1 MENPAGSDRV
11 GRVCPLQSAKRL
23 ISHISLFTFHL
34 SQRLISERSW
44 RSKCQAFSI
53 LRMDKSQ
60 IFGVQQ
66 QPFGLGAGWW
76 WSVERV
82 AEDGM
87 TKGLHVHAEL
97 MGAPGFRDE
106 LDAAG
111 VLFGQFIQDAVA
123 GQRRLAVLEID
134 PVQRAVRPVDKQRQ
148 IDFTT

>member
-1 MENPAGSDRV
+1 
-11 GRVCPLQSAKRL
+11 
-23 ISHISLFTFHL
+23 
-34 SQRLISERSW
+34 
-44 RSKCQAFSI
+44 
-53 LRMDKSQ
+53 MDKSQ

-66 QPFGLGAGWW
+66 QPVGLGAGWRW
-76 WSVERV
+76 RIERV

-87 TKGLHVHAEL
+87 TKSLHMHAEL

-134 PVQRAVRPVDKQRQ
+134 PVQRTVRSVDEQRQ
-148 IDFTT
+148 IDFAT